1 MNVVAI
7 MVSNTI
13 GEVGMAIGP
22 GATPASSAGDAPVT
36 DDASV
41 DAHAVTVVTG
51 ALMPV
56 AGHTIKQGAGPDQLR
71 LQGG

>member
-41 DAHAVTVVTG
+41 DAHAVTIIVTV
-51 ALMPV
+51 AV
-56 AGHTIKQGAGPDQLR
+56 AGNSAEQGSRTADELR
-71 LQGG
+71 FQGW